1 LGGHIQI
8 CEERSSGSE
17 RPFGASS
24 HHRDIV
30 CLEADVAETNSPPRY
45 FTGLPTH
52 VPTASGPRATRAVA
66 SCSGTATIKR
76 SPQQGDYYGT
86 GTTAPCSLWS
96 VENFFG
102 RSRSPRA
109 VRSSTAYEAR
119 GQTGPACLRTG
130 PVLGRANS
138 PGKLNQRLVHCRIA
152 DWSESL
158 ITRLLLCRRLL
169 DCYCAAGYAS
179 AYLAYPVPPPLDACL

>member
-1 LGGHIQI
+1 MGGHIQI
-8 CEERSSGSE
+8 REERSSGSE

-66 SCSGTATIKR
+66 SCSGTDTIKR
-76 SPQQGDYYGT
+76 SPQQGNYYGT

-109 VRSSTAYEAR
+109 VRSSPAYEAR
-119 GQTGPACLRTG
+119 GHVLEQAQFLDGLIAQASRTNAC
-130 PVLGRANS
+130 S
-138 PGKLNQRLVHCRIA
+138 IEDC
-152 DWSESL
+152 SESL
-158 ITRLLLCRRLL
+158 IVKSQKKRVV
-169 DCYCAAGYAS
+169 DC
-179 AYLAYPVPPPLDACL
+179 